1 MKNSTDFLK
10 VSLIILI
17 DLMAIVRIV
26 RVPTRVGEGKMK
38 IDVEGEGERRKGK
51 IDKEVNAERFRN

>member
-17 DLMAIVRIV
+17 DLMAIV